1 LNLNYFISKRITK
14 SDRNSF
20 SYTVSLIA
28 IAVTAFGL
36 MVMIISSGVLEGFK
50 SKIREKI
57 FSFGAHIQVSK
68 YDLKKS
74 FEESPLNTQS
84 NLYLYPDSVNGID
97 YVQSYSNKPT
107 LLRTEE
113 DIMGVILK
121 GIGHDFRNESFKKNI
136 IEGQFIDLPDSG
148 YSKEIVVSRKIAD
161 RMNLGINDPVIL
173 IFSRTNY
180 AAPTYR
186 KLTVKGIYETGL
198 EEFDEHFI
206 IGDIQLIRKVNNW
219 DDTLVGGYEIFV
231 KDFSQ
236 IDQIAEGIFNYMD
249 YDMQI
254 EKITDKYIQ
263 IFDWL
268 KLLDRNVVIFL
279 VLILLVAS
287 FNMVATLLIMI
298 MERTNMIGVLKALG
312 ANNQQI
318 QYIFIFSGARILSIG
333 LLLGN
338 VLGLGVCMLQYWF
351 KIIPLDA
358 ENYYMNYVPI
368 KFNWTMILGINL
380 LTFITVTVVLL
391 IPTYIISRMTPV
403 KSIKFN

>member
-1 LNLNYFISKRITK
+1 
-14 SDRNSF
+14 
-20 SYTVSLIA
+20 
-28 IAVTAFGL
+28 

-57 FSFGAHIQVSK
+57 FSFGAHIQITK

-74 FEESPLNTQS
+74 YEESPLHTNS
-84 NLYLYPDSVNGID
+84 NLYLYPDSVGGIA
-97 YVQSYSNKPT
+97 YIQSYSNKAA

-113 DIMGVILK
+113 DIMGVVLK

-136 IEGQFIDLPDSG
+136 IEGEFLELPDSG
-148 YSKEIVVSRKIAD
+148 YSREVIVSRKIAD
-161 RMNLGINDPVIL
+161 RMNLAINDPVIL

-186 KLTVKGIYETGL
+186 KLTVKGIYQTGL

-206 IGDIQLIRKVNNW
+206 VGDIQLIRKINNW
-219 DDTLVGGYEIFV
+219 NDSLVGGYEIYV
-231 KDFSQ
+231 TDFSKLNQ
-236 IDQIAEGIFNYMD
+236 ISESVFNYMD

-287 FNMVATLLIMI
+287 FNMIATLLIMI

-312 ANNQQI
+312 ANNQQV
-318 QYIFIFSGARILSIG
+318 QYIFIYSGARILSIG
-333 LLLGN
+333 MLLGN
-338 VLGLGVCMLQYWF
+338 VLGIGVCLLQYWL

-358 ENYYMNYVPI
+358 ENYYMHYVPI
-368 KFNWTMILGINL
+368 KFNWAMIIGINM
-380 LTFITVTVVLL
+380 LTFLTVTIVLL
-391 IPTYIISRMTPV
+391 IPTYIISRMNPV
-403 KSIKFN
+403 KSIKFS

>member
-1 LNLNYFISKRITK
+1 
-14 SDRNSF
+14 
-20 SYTVSLIA
+20 
-28 IAVTAFGL
+28 
-36 MVMIISSGVLEGFK
+36 MIISSGVLEGFK

>member
-1 LNLNYFISKRITK
+1 MNLNYFISKRITK

-57 FSFGAHIQVSK
+57 FSFGAHIQVTK

-74 FEESPLNTQS
+74 FEESPLDTQRP
-84 NLYLYPDSVNGID
+84 LYQYPDSVAGID
-97 YVQSYSNKPT
+97 YIQSYSNKPA

-113 DIMGVILK
+113 DIMGVVLK

-136 IEGQFIDLPDSG
+136 VEGQFLELPDSG
-148 YSKEIVVSRKIAD
+148 YSKDVIVSRKIAD
-161 RMNLGINDPVIL
+161 RMNLTINDPVIL

-186 KLTVKGIYETGL
+186 KLTVKGIYQTGL

-206 IGDIQLIRKVNNW
+206 VGDIQLIRKVNNW

-231 KDFSQ
+231 KDFSKLEETS
-236 IDQIAEGIFNYMD
+236 EGVFAYMD

-287 FNMVATLLIMI
+287 FNMIATLLIMI

-318 QYIFIFSGARILSIG
+318 QYIFIYSGARILGIG
-333 LLLGN
+333 MLVGN
-338 VLGLGVCMLQYWF
+338 VLGLSVCLLQYWF
-351 KIIPLDA
+351 KVIPLDA

-368 KFNWTMILGINL
+368 KFNWAMIVGINM
-380 LTFITVTVVLL
+380 LTFLTVTVVLL

>member
-1 LNLNYFISKRITK
+1 MNLNYFISKRITK